1 MLPNML
7 GKIFY
12 KGTKRPMPVNL
23 EPSRPKDPTTGKR
36 RSKPISSATA
46 EATRSVTSPTSF
58 AQEIQRA
65 LAGTQVHLSPS
76 PTTAVRV
83 GLASFTPDQLAANVE
98 AVVHGMIEKFVT
110 KGWRNVRSVHI
121 KGPNTLALPIWLA
134 RELWVEEAD
143 VLEEAEAARRAEG
156 AAQTGKRKRKEIE
169 QSEGKEIEAEGV
181 KKKKKNGERKA
192 IKEATKS

>member
-1 MLPNML
+1 ML
-7 GKIFY
+7 
-12 KGTKRPMPVNL
+12 
-23 EPSRPKDPTTGKR
+23 
-36 RSKPISSATA
+36 
-46 EATRSVTSPTSF
+46 
-58 AQEIQRA
+58 
-65 LAGTQVHLSPS
+65 
-76 PTTAVRV
+76 
-83 GLASFTPDQLAANVE
+83 
-98 AVVHGMIEKFVT
+98 EKFVT

-143 VLEEAEAARRAEG
+143 VLEEAEAARTAEG
-156 AAQTGKRKRKEIE
+156 AAPRGKRKRKEIE